1 MSQSSSPLHRSALYR
16 IRTQRHLLSS
26 VGGENWCGWQRRLA
40 AIFALSS
47 LLPFISPSLRLFF
60 FSLFRTTHAQNS
72 RGESAGQ
79 KGKALCREDPEKI
92 WVAVFLCNEFKSNRR
107 CHFRLLLRR
116 CATVGV
122 TSGATFFP
130 RMPVFFFLSSL
141 FFLRHSRAKRVRC
154 YRN

>member
-116 CATVGV
+116 CATLP
-122 TSGATFFP
+122 SLPARRFFLVC
-130 RMPVFFFLSSL
+130 RCFSSYLLFFFASFASETCPLL
-141 FFLRHSRAKRVRC
+141 P
-154 YRN
+154 

>member
-60 FSLFRTTHAQNS
+60 FLSFERRTRRTPAANQPV
-72 RGESAGQ
+72 RKGKRSAGRTR
-79 KGKALCREDPEKI
+79 KKSGSLCFCVTSSRATADVTSAFFCVDAPRCRHFRRD
-92 WVAVFLCNEFKSNRR
+92 VFSSYAGVFL
-107 CHFRLLLRR
+107 HFFSFFASFASETCPLL
-116 CATVGV
+116 
-122 TSGATFFP
+122 P
-130 RMPVFFFLSSL
+130 
-141 FFLRHSRAKRVRC
+141 
-154 YRN
+154 

>member
-1 MSQSSSPLHRSALYR
+1 M
-16 IRTQRHLLSS
+16 
-26 VGGENWCGWQRRLA
+26 RLA
-40 AIFALSS
+40 ATTSGDLCLEFASAIYFS
-47 LLPFISPSLRLFF
+47 FAPSFF

-116 CATVGV
+116 CATLP
-122 TSGATFFP
+122 SLPA
-130 RMPVFFFLSSL
+130 RRFFLVCRCFSSFLL
-141 FFLRHSRAKRVRC
+141 FFCVIRE
-154 YRN
+154 RNVSVATVISTRLVQLVCLTLCVWFCQLLHETAG